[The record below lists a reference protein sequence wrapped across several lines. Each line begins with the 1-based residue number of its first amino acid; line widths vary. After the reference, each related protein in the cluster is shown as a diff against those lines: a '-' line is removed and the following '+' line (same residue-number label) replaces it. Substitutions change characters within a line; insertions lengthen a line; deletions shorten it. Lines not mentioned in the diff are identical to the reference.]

1 MTVVSSKE
9 FASNQS
15 KYYNLAVNDDIFI
28 KRGKNMFR
36 LMCTS
41 EDSTPLKKRVYYEPD
56 EDFYRSIT
64 IDELKEK
71 SHEFIHKL
79 FANNESNSATG
90 SR

>member
-1 MTVVSSKE
+1 MTVVSSRE

-15 KYYNLAVNDDIFI
+15 KYYNLAVNNDIFI
-28 KRGKNMFR
+28 KRGKNTFR

-41 EDSTPLKKRVYYEPD
+41 EENTSVKKRVYYEPD
-56 EDFYRSIT
+56 EDFYRSVS

-71 SHEFIHKL
+71 SREFIHKL
-79 FANNESNSATG
+79 FANNESNSVTG